1 MFRLPRLMLAVLF
14 AVALLGVEAKKPK
27 VSTKNSKQAAQLQV
41 SRYPSFPNLCW
52 MSMSDHL

>member
-1 MFRLPRLMLAVLF
+1 MLAVLF